1 MRWSYSASRSFRQ
14 CQRQWFFKNVA
25 AAARAKDPFRK
36 RAYLLGKLQS
46 ISAWRGNIV
55 DDVISNTIIPKV
67 NRRLPITL
75 QEAKNRARS
84 LFDRQ
89 LDYALRHP
97 IKDLTLKVSQEGDD
111 FAVFHAMEYEGE
123 LPKYEIERAWGE
135 VETALGNLFKMEDI
149 KQILKSSDY
158 VISQR
163 ALQFRLME
171 NVTVL
176 AYPDVIAFHND
187 APPTIIDWKV
197 HTFGM
202 NDAWLQLAIY
212 AIALS
217 RCNPHKD
224 FPSGFE
230 AQPQELALYEVQLLT
245 NVVRKHSL
253 EEEQIVEAEEYM
265 ISSAYEIACLTE
277 GRKYT
282 DLNVEDFRTAVH
294 AETCQRCAFRAICW
308 EKSHVH

>member
-14 CQRQWFFKNVA
+14 CQRQWFFKNIA
-25 AAARAKDPFRK
+25 ANARAKDSFRK

-46 ISAWRGNIV
+46 ISAWRGSIV
-55 DDVISNTIIPKV
+55 DDVLSKMLIPNLK
-67 NRRLPITL
+67 RGICPTL
-75 QEAKNRARS
+75 QDVRNSARD

-89 LDYALRHP
+89 LAYARRHP
-97 IKDLTLKVSQEGDD
+97 IADLGLQVSKEGDD
-111 FAVFHAMEYEGE
+111 FAVFHVMEYEGE
-123 LPKYEIERAWGE
+123 IPEHEIEQAWCE
-135 VETALGNLFKMEDI
+135 IETALVNLFSLDDI
-149 KQILKSSDY
+149 KYILKSSDY
-158 VISQR
+158 IVSQR
-163 ALQFRLME
+163 ALQFRLMDD
-171 NVTVL
+171 VTVL
-176 AYPDVIAFHND
+176 AYPDVIAFRGD

-197 HTFGM
+197 HTFGT

-212 AIALS
+212 AIVLS
-217 RCNPHKD
+217 RCNPHTD
-224 FPSGFE
+224 FPSGFKI
-230 AQPQELALYEVQLLT
+230 QPQELALYEVQLLT